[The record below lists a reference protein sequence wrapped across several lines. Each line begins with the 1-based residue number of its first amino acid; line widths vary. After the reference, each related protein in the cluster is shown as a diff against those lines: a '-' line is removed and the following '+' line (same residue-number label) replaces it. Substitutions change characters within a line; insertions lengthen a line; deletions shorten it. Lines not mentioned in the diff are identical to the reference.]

1 MKKNI
6 LIIIVATLC
15 LGFGEKG
22 VIDMDIRQAY
32 ISDVS
37 ILAIEEMKNSGIP
50 ASIKIAQSIVETS
63 WGKSD
68 LALRANNYFGIK
80 CKSWWTGDTYY
91 KVDDDRDADGE
102 LMLSCFRA
110 YSSMEESFLDHSE
123 FLQVSPFYKSLFQL
137 KPFDYKGW
145 AMGLKE
151 CGYATDKSYPTK
163 LINLIETYKLYEYDK
178 IALSIE

>member
-1 MKKNI
+1 M
-6 LIIIVATLC
+6 C
-15 LGFGEKG
+15 MGFGEKG
-22 VIDMDIRQAY
+22 VLDMDIRQTY
-32 ISDVS
+32 ISNVS
-37 ILAIEEMKNSGIP
+37 VLAIDEMKKSKIP
-50 ASIKIAQSIVETS
+50 ASIKIAQSIIETS

-68 LALRANNYFGIK
+68 LALKANNYFGIK
-80 CKSWWTGDTYY
+80 CKSWWVGETYY

-110 YSSMEESFLDHSE
+110 YDSMEESFLDHSE
-123 FLQVSPFYKSLFQL
+123 FLHVSPYYKSLFEL
-137 KPFDYKGW
+137 KPFDYLGW
-145 AMGLKE
+145 ANGLKE